1 MTTRVLLTGASGQ
14 LGWELHRCLVG
25 LAHVVAPARQELDLA
40 SGDSLRRRVL
50 EVRPDLVINAAGYTA
65 VERAEED
72 EALACRINGEAVGM
86 LADTCQSINAAML
99 HFSTDYVFPGTGET
113 PWQPGDGTAPL
124 SAYGRSKLAGEQALQ
139 QRKVPSW
146 TIRTSWLYSARG
158 TNFVLTLL
166 GLLQQQPAVRVV
178 NDQIGAPTWARSLA
192 QATVAALMPALSGR
206 VHVREHIGS
215 THGLYHLACSGETT
229 WFGLAEHLRDR
240 LRRFAPSRSV
250 AAVLPVTSEQRGG
263 KARRPANSRLDCS
276 LFEQTFGVAM
286 PRWDTALD
294 LCLEDVFDRAGSVVR
309 LASDAQPSPIG
320 PS

>member
-1 MTTRVLLTGASGQ
+1 LTTRVLLTGASGQ
-14 LGWELHRCLVG
+14 LGWELRRCLVG
-25 LAHVVAPARQELDLA
+25 LAHVVAPARHELDLA

-50 EVRPDLVINAAGYTA
+50 DVRPDLVINAAGYTA

-72 EALACRINGEAVGM
+72 EALACRINGEVVGM

-206 VHVREHIGS
+206 VPVREHIGS
-215 THGLYHLACSGETT
+215 TQGLYHLACRGETT
-229 WFGLAEHLRDR
+229 WFGLAERLRDR
-240 LRRFAPSRSV
+240 LLCFAPPLAL
-250 AAVLPVTSEQRGG
+250 AAVLPVTSEQYGG

-276 LFEQTFGVAM
+276 LFEKTFGVAI
-286 PRWDTALD
+286 PHWELALD
-294 LCLEDVFDRAGSVVR
+294 LCLEDIFACAGPAAR
-309 LASDAQPSPIG
+309 LAPGAQPLPIARI
-320 PS
+320 